1 MYGSGLLSPLQR
13 GRKML
18 ESIVELY
25 EPITTKTSDGT
36 LKKVYGYQGSCG
48 GIWDDTQVWTDTQLW
63 LDGSDSVI
71 VTDVQP
77 KSLTEAQLKQWGL
90 STLSQDAKVIYDFNN
105 NSYFKLGNRAR
116 VDYGTVYDIRAIN
129 NWESH
134 GEYILL
140 PIQGQ

>member
-1 MYGSGLLSPLQR
+1 MFGNALLLLLQR
-13 GRKML
+13 GHNML
-18 ESIVELY
+18 ESTVELY

-36 LKKVYGYQGSCG
+36 PKKVYGYQGSCG
-48 GIWDDTQVWTDTQLW
+48 GIWDDTQTWNDTQLW

-71 VTDVQP
+71 ITDVQP
-77 KSLTEAQLKQWGL
+77 KSLNEAQLKQWGL

-116 VDYGTVYDIRAIN
+116 VDYDTVYDIRGIN